1 MIFYLYIHANDDN
14 ISHFHF
20 IFIKNK
26 QTNTNFILYLFPI
39 QSDVY
44 VYMYTLNRNELFL
57 RLFQLLNATPK
68 DISDSFS
75 FRRLAAVLVIIY
87 YNNDNDETNNI
98 KIPRILLT
106 KRSSTITAH
115 ANEVSFPGG
124 SFDKASD
131 ASLADTAIRETK
143 EEINLHFQKSDLIG
157 HLPIVTTLTS
167 NFIIYPFVTLQDRT
181 LIPTI
186 LTDEVQDIIDAPLLE
201 TLQTIDKDNNYY
213 HYYHRHD
220 SSLEDIYKFTYRSE
234 VIWGAT
240 ARILKQLYDCL
251 CIKHK

>member
-1 MIFYLYIHANDDN
+1 
-14 ISHFHF
+14 
-20 IFIKNK
+20 
-26 QTNTNFILYLFPI
+26 
-39 QSDVY
+39 
-44 VYMYTLNRNELFL
+44 MYPLNRNEIFL
-57 RLFQLLNATPK
+57 PLIQLLNATPK
-68 DISDSFS
+68 DISDSVPC
-75 FRRLAAVLVIIY
+75 RRRVAAVLVIIH
-87 YNNDNDETNNI
+87 YNDDNNENNNENNI
-98 KIPRILLT
+98 DENNHDNKIPHILLT

-157 HLPIVTTLTS
+157 HLPVVRTLTS
-167 NFIIYPFVTLQDRT
+167 NFIIYPFVTLQDKT

-201 TLQTIDKDNNYY
+201 TLQTMDKDNYY
-213 HYYHRHD
+213 HHQHHHD
-220 SSLEDIYKFTYRSE
+220 SSLEDVYKFTYRSE
-234 VIWGAT
+234 IIWGAT

>member
-1 MIFYLYIHANDDN
+1 MVYDFLFLYIHDDYELNSFSFYLYKKPNKHKFYLI
-14 ISHFHF
+14 F
-20 IFIKNK
+20 IFYI
-26 QTNTNFILYLFPI
+26 YM
-39 QSDVY
+39 
-44 VYMYTLNRNELFL
+44 YMYTLNRNEIFL
-57 RLFQLLNATPK
+57 RLIHLLNAPSK
-68 DISDSFS
+68 DISDSVP
-75 FRRLAAVLVIIY
+75 FRRLAAVLVIIHY
-87 YNNDNDETNNI
+87 NNNVENVDEKNNDNN
-98 KIPRILLT
+98 KIPHILLT

-143 EEINLHFQKSDLIG
+143 EEIDLHFQKSDLIG
-157 HLPIVTTLTS
+157 HLPVVRTLTS
-167 NFIIYPFVTLQDRT
+167 NFIIYPFVTLQDKT

-201 TLQTIDKDNNYY
+201 TLQTMDKDNYY
-213 HYYHRHD
+213 RYNHN
-220 SSLEDIYKFTYRSE
+220 SSLEDVYKFTYRSE
-234 VIWGAT
+234 IIWGAT

>member
-1 MIFYLYIHANDDN
+1 M
-14 ISHFHF
+14 
-20 IFIKNK
+20 
-26 QTNTNFILYLFPI
+26 
-39 QSDVY
+39 
-44 VYMYTLNRNELFL
+44 YMYTLNRNEIFL
-57 RLFQLLNATPK
+57 RLIQLLNEPPQ
-68 DISDSFS
+68 DISDSIP
-75 FRRLAAVLVIIY
+75 FRRLAAVLVIIHY
-87 YNNDNDETNNI
+87 NDNDEKNNNNE
-98 KIPRILLT
+98 IPHILLT

-157 HLPIVTTLTS
+157 HLPVVRTLTS
-167 NFIIYPFVTLQDRT
+167 NFIIYPFVTLQDKT

-201 TLQTIDKDNNYY
+201 TLQTMDKDNYY
-213 HYYHRHD
+213 HYHYHQHHD
-220 SSLEDIYKFTYRSE
+220 SSLEDVYKFTYRSE
-234 VIWGAT
+234 IIWGAT

-251 CIKHK
+251 CI

>member
-1 MIFYLYIHANDDN
+1 
-14 ISHFHF
+14 
-20 IFIKNK
+20 
-26 QTNTNFILYLFPI
+26 
-39 QSDVY
+39 
-44 VYMYTLNRNELFL
+44 MYPLNRNEIFL
-57 RLFQLLNATPK
+57 PLIQLLNTTPK
-68 DISDSFS
+68 DISDSVP
-75 FRRLAAVLVIIY
+75 FRRVAAVLVIIH
-87 YNNDNDETNNI
+87 YNDDNNENNNENNI
-98 KIPRILLT
+98 DENNHDNKIPHILLT

-157 HLPIVTTLTS
+157 HLPVVRTLTS
-167 NFIIYPFVTLQDRT
+167 NFIIYPFVTLQDKT

-201 TLQTIDKDNNYY
+201 TLQTMDKDNYY
-213 HYYHRHD
+213 HHQHHHD
-220 SSLEDIYKFTYRSE
+220 SSLEDVYKFTYRSE
-234 VIWGAT
+234 IIWGAT

>member
-1 MIFYLYIHANDDN
+1 
-14 ISHFHF
+14 
-20 IFIKNK
+20 
-26 QTNTNFILYLFPI
+26 
-39 QSDVY
+39 
-44 VYMYTLNRNELFL
+44 MYTLNRNELFL

-68 DISDSFS
+68 DILDSFS

-87 YNNDNDETNNI
+87 YNNDNNETNNI

-157 HLPIVTTLTS
+157 HLPLTS

-213 HYYHRHD
+213 HYYHHHD

>member
-1 MIFYLYIHANDDN
+1 
-14 ISHFHF
+14 
-20 IFIKNK
+20 
-26 QTNTNFILYLFPI
+26 
-39 QSDVY
+39 
-44 VYMYTLNRNELFL
+44 MYPLNRNEIFL
-57 RLFQLLNATPK
+57 PLIQLLNTTPK
-68 DISDSFS
+68 DISDSVPFC
-75 FRRLAAVLVIIY
+75 RVAAVLVIIHY
-87 YNNDNDETNNI
+87 NDDNNDNNNENNI
-98 KIPRILLT
+98 DENNHDNKIPHILLT

-157 HLPIVTTLTS
+157 HLPVVRTLTS
-167 NFIIYPFVTLQDRT
+167 NFIIYPFVTLQDKT

-201 TLQTIDKDNNYY
+201 ILQTMDKDNYY
-213 HYYHRHD
+213 HHHFHHHQHHD
-220 SSLEDIYKFTYRSE
+220 SSLEDVYKFTYRSE
-234 VIWGAT
+234 IIWGAT

-251 CIKHK
+251 YKT

>member
-1 MIFYLYIHANDDN
+1 MH
-14 ISHFHF
+14 
-20 IFIKNK
+20 
-26 QTNTNFILYLFPI
+26 P
-39 QSDVY
+39 
-44 VYMYTLNRNELFL
+44 LNRNELFL
-57 RLFQLLNATPK
+57 RLIQLLNATPK
-68 DISDSFS
+68 NISDSVP
-75 FRRLAAVLVIIY
+75 FRRLAGVLIIIH
-87 YNNDNDETNNI
+87 YNENNI
-98 KIPRILLT
+98 DDNNVDINNKIPHILLT

-157 HLPIVTTLTS
+157 HLPVVRTLTS
-167 NFIIYPFVTLQDRT
+167 NFIIYPFVTLQDKT

-201 TLQTIDKDNNYY
+201 ILQTMDKDNYY
-213 HYYHRHD
+213 HHQHHD
-220 SSLEDIYKFTYRSE
+220 SSLEDVYKFTYRSE
-234 VIWGAT
+234 IIWGAT

-251 CIKHK
+251 CIKRK

>member
-1 MIFYLYIHANDDN
+1 
-14 ISHFHF
+14 
-20 IFIKNK
+20 
-26 QTNTNFILYLFPI
+26 
-39 QSDVY
+39 
-44 VYMYTLNRNELFL
+44 MYPLNRNEIFL
-57 RLFQLLNATPK
+57 PLIQLLNATPK
-68 DISDSFS
+68 DISNSVPC
-75 FRRLAAVLVIIY
+75 RRRVAAVLVIIHY
-87 YNNDNDETNNI
+87 NDNNNNNNNNNENNIDENNDYNNQDN
-98 KIPRILLT
+98 KIPHILLT

-157 HLPIVTTLTS
+157 HLPVVRTLTS
-167 NFIIYPFVTLQDRT
+167 NFIIYPFVTLQDKT

-201 TLQTIDKDNNYY
+201 TLQTMDKDNYY
-213 HYYHRHD
+213 HYHYHQHHD
-220 SSLEDIYKFTYRSE
+220 SSLEDVYKFTYRSE
-234 VIWGAT
+234 IIWGAT

-251 CIKHK
+251 CI

>member
-1 MIFYLYIHANDDN
+1 
-14 ISHFHF
+14 
-20 IFIKNK
+20 
-26 QTNTNFILYLFPI
+26 
-39 QSDVY
+39 
-44 VYMYTLNRNELFL
+44 MYPLNRNEIFL
-57 RLFQLLNATPK
+57 PLIQLLNTTPK
-68 DISDSFS
+68 DISGSVP
-75 FRRLAAVLVIIY
+75 FRRVAAVLVIIH
-87 YNNDNDETNNI
+87 YNDDNNENNNENNI
-98 KIPRILLT
+98 DENNHDNKIPHILLT

-157 HLPIVTTLTS
+157 HLPVVRTLTS
-167 NFIIYPFVTLQDRT
+167 NFIIYPFVTLQDKT

-201 TLQTIDKDNNYY
+201 TLQTMDKDNYY
-213 HYYHRHD
+213 HHQHHHD
-220 SSLEDIYKFTYRSE
+220 SSLEDVYKFTYRSE
-234 VIWGAT
+234 IIWGAT

>member
-1 MIFYLYIHANDDN
+1 M
-14 ISHFHF
+14 
-20 IFIKNK
+20 
-26 QTNTNFILYLFPI
+26 
-39 QSDVY
+39 
-44 VYMYTLNRNELFL
+44 YMYTLNRNEIFL
-57 RLFQLLNATPK
+57 RLIQLLNAPPR
-68 DISDSFS
+68 DISDSIP
-75 FRRLAAVLVIIY
+75 FRRLAAVLVIIHY
-87 YNNDNDETNNI
+87 NDNDEKNNN
-98 KIPRILLT
+98 KIPHILLT

-143 EEINLHFQKSDLIG
+143 EEIDLHFQKSDLIG
-157 HLPIVTTLTS
+157 HLPVVRTLTS
-167 NFIIYPFVTLQDRT
+167 NFIIYPFVTLQDKT

-201 TLQTIDKDNNYY
+201 TLQTMDKDNYY
-213 HYYHRHD
+213 CYNHN
-220 SSLEDIYKFTYRSE
+220 SSLEDVYKFSYRSE
-234 VIWGAT
+234 IIWGAT